1 MKTVLTI
8 YDLYAIELT
17 CEKKFER
24 YGNKQSYSY
33 KWFIV

>member
-17 CEKKFER
+17 CKKILER

-33 KWFIV
+33 KWFTI